1 MARLVPR
8 SVFRAHWK
16 GLSDYRQ
23 RKTRPDHF
31 TRAAMLLT
39 PAGCA
44 AAVFIWDLVIPG
56 AADLLAAVALLA
68 GGFLAAFT
76 HLSSLRLRLEERKA
90 QWRQVEQFDRDGI
103 DETSAHLLVGAY
115 ISGLL
120 IPVLIIGGMFKDED
134 TDGLTGAWGALAA
147 AGLSYL
153 CLIFL
158 ISIPRL
164 YSSYVGFANVRDE
177 LNGTHKD
184 KR

>member
-23 RKTRPDHF
+23 RKTRPDHV
-31 TRAAMLLT
+31 TRVAIIFIPLC
-39 PAGCA
+39 CA
-44 AAVFIWDLVIPG
+44 AAVLKWDLTIPS

-76 HLSSLRLRLEERKA
+76 HLSSLRLRLEERKT
-90 QWRQVEQFDRDGI
+90 QWRQVEQFDRDAI

-115 ISGLL
+115 VSGLL
-120 IPVLIIGGMFKDED
+120 IPVVVVGGMFTKED
-134 TDGLTGAWGALAA
+134 QTGLSGLWGAIA
-147 AGLSYL
+147 AGGMAYL

-158 ISIPRL
+158 ISVPRL

-184 KR
+184 